1 MDLKSY
7 VANGVEV
14 IKNALVS
21 VKDEH
26 IRVQCVGAPRY
37 RMTVKSSNYIEAE
50 TILKDAAQLA
60 IDAVIEAGGEGE
72 FYRELE

>member
-1 MDLKSY
+1 
-7 VANGVEV
+7 
-14 IKNALVS
+14 
-21 VKDEH
+21 
-26 IRVQCVGAPRY
+26 
-37 RMTVKSSNYIEAE
+37 MTVKSSNYIEAE